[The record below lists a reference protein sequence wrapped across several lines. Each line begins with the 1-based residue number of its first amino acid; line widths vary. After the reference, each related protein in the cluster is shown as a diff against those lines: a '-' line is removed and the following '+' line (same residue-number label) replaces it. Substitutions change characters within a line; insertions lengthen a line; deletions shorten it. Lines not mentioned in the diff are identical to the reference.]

1 MACGLNSTLA
11 IFGCGIYDDPRNC
24 DMMSRIFLRN
34 GIVIEAPISKYTRN
48 SLIVGMVF
56 LVGFGLY
63 CIYDGYYN
71 EAFIEEYTKED
82 GKPDATLLFN
92 QKSPPFLFAAAVLLA
107 GRWVLIRKRRVEARD
122 TELVINGKIHIPYD
136 AIEQID
142 KTLFKKKGLFVIT
155 YTVSGEPRNQKLSE
169 NTYDNLEAILDHL
182 VAQIS

>member
-1 MACGLNSTLA
+1 MQH
-11 IFGCGIYDDPRNC
+11 I
-24 DMMSRIFLRN
+24 LRN

-48 SLIVGMVF
+48 SLVVGMIA

-63 CIYDGYYN
+63 CIYDGYFN
-71 EAFIEEYTKED
+71 KAFIEKYTKD

-92 QKSPPFLFAAAVLLA
+92 RKSPPVLFVAAALLA
-107 GRWVLIRKRRVEARD
+107 GRWVLIRKRKVLALD

-155 YTVSGEPRNQKLSE
+155 YALSGKQCHQKLSD
-169 NTYDNLEAILDHL
+169 NTYDNMEAILDHL

>member
-1 MACGLNSTLA
+1 M
-11 IFGCGIYDDPRNC
+11 I
-24 DMMSRIFLRN
+24 LRN
-34 GIVIEAPISKYTRN
+34 GIVIEAPISRYTRN

-63 CIYDGYYN
+63 CIYDGYFN
-71 EAFIEEYTKED
+71 KAFIEKYTKD

-92 QKSPPFLFAAAVLLA
+92 QKSPPVLFVAAVLLA
-107 GRWVLIRKRRVEARD
+107 GRWALIRKRKVVAGD
-122 TELVINGKIHIPYD
+122 TELVINDKTHIPYD

-155 YTVSGEPRNQKLSE
+155 YTISGKQYHKKLSE
-169 NTYDNLEAILDHL
+169 NTYDNMEAILDHL